1 MVSTSSLPRK
11 RWGASRPKSTDEAA
25 QVLVESGVVAQA
37 DAIVTRNV
45 RDRARGELK
54 FPALRVL
61 TPQQCLEAF
70 PCLR

>member
-1 MVSTSSLPRK
+1 MLI
-11 RWGASRPKSTDEAA
+11 
-25 QVLVESGVVAQA
+25 ESGVVAQA

-70 PCLR
+70 PRPR